1 MGTHE
6 RLARVDRRETTSNRK
21 IGLTIG
27 VALVLIG
34 IAKLALGGPGG
45 VWPWLGGGGALVG
58 IAMTA
63 APLLRPLSTLWMRL
77 GALLHRI
84 ANPVIL
90 HLIYWGAIASTGLV
104 LRLLGQDP
112 LRLRFDAAAATY
124 WIDRDPARATT
135 LDKQY

>member
-1 MGTHE
+1 
-6 RLARVDRRETTSNRK
+6 
-21 IGLTIG
+21 
-27 VALVLIG
+27 
-34 IAKLALGGPGG
+34 
-45 VWPWLGGGGALVG
+45 
-58 IAMTA
+58 
-63 APLLRPLSTLWMRL
+63 MRL
-77 GALLHRI
+77 GALLHRV

-90 HLIYWGAIASTGLV
+90 HLIYWGAIAPTGLV

>member
-6 RLARVDRRETTSNRK
+6 RLARVDRRDTTSNRK

-27 VALVLIG
+27 GALVLIG
-34 IAKLALGGPGG
+34 VAKLVLVGPGG
-45 VWPWLGGGGALVG
+45 AWPWLVGGGALVG

-63 APLLRPLSTLWMRL
+63 APLLRPLSALWMRI
-77 GALLHRI
+77 GALLHRV

-90 HLIYWGAIASTGLV
+90 HLIYWGAIAPTGLV
-104 LRLLGQDP
+104 LRLLRQDP
-112 LRLRFDAAAATY
+112 LRLRFDDAAATY

>member
-6 RLARVDRRETTSNRK
+6 RLARVDRRDTTANRK
-21 IGLTIG
+21 FGLTIG
-27 VALVLIG
+27 GALVLIG
-34 IAKLALGGPGG
+34 VAKLALVGPAG
-45 VWPWLGGGGALVG
+45 VWPWLVGGGALVG

-63 APLLRPLSTLWMRL
+63 APLLRPLSSLWMRL
-77 GALLHRI
+77 GALMHRV

-90 HLIYWGAIASTGLV
+90 LLIYWGAIAPTGLV
-104 LRLLGQDP
+104 LRLLRRDP
-112 LRLRFDAAAATY
+112 LRLRRDAAAATY

>member
-6 RLARVDRRETTSNRK
+6 RLARVDRRDTTSNRK

-27 VALVLIG
+27 GALVLIG
-34 IAKLALGGPGG
+34 IAKLVLVGPGG
-45 VWPWLGGGGALVG
+45 AWPWLVGGGALVG

-63 APLLRPLSTLWMRL
+63 APLLRPLSALWMRI
-77 GALLHRI
+77 GALLHRV

-90 HLIYWGAIASTGLV
+90 HLIYWGAIAPTGLV
-104 LRLLGQDP
+104 LRLLRQDP
-112 LRLRFDAAAATY
+112 LRLRFDDAAATY